1 VFPEIVG
8 GFKMMKSN
16 KNGKTLQLI
25 GSGPVVD
32 GRQLKALCAQ
42 NVYLS
47 PLQRN
52 IEMHLESDEMDEQEM
67 DGACLE
73 CCAKC
78 GEFMAIEVI
87 EGHARKC
94 VGKNST
100 VDIEKDASQQP
111 DPEQLPAVLNAN
123 GIQKMITHRSK
134 FVTATDEMAYAD
146 REQCGNFVTVLRASY
161 IDDAI
166 RLSKCPFFM

>member
-1 VFPEIVG
+1 
-8 GFKMMKSN
+8 
-16 KNGKTLQLI
+16 
-25 GSGPVVD
+25 VVDD

-52 IEMHLESDEMDEQEM
+52 IEIHLEREMG
-67 DGACLE
+67 GACVE
-73 CCAKC
+73 SCAKC
-78 GEFMAIEVI
+78 GEVMAIEVI
-87 EGHARKC
+87 EGHTRKC
-94 VGKNST
+94 VGKDST

-123 GIQKMITHRSK
+123 GLQKMITHRSK

-146 REQCGNFVTVLRASY
+146 REQFGNFVTVLRASY
-161 IDDAI
+161 NDDAI